1 MTSSIVKK
9 AENISI
15 ADDNRVCSNGGSG
28 KDRCSDDML
37 STEGRGYTK
46 KPLCYGCGQEGE

>member
-1 MTSSIVKK
+1 MTSSMAKK
-9 AENISI
+9 AGNASI

-37 STEGRGYTK
+37 STEGRRYTK
-46 KPLCYGCGQEGE
+46 KLLCYGCGQEGE